1 MKTISID
8 MKICMSYEGRIRG
21 LAITNNDKYFASIA
35 NNIDVR
41 LYETRTGS
49 LIHLLSGRKFS
60 QILS

>member
-1 MKTISID
+1 L
-8 MKICMSYEGRIRG
+8 KICISYEGRIRG

-49 LIHLLSGRKFS
+49 LIHLLSGREFS
-60 QILS
+60 QILF

>member
-1 MKTISID
+1 L
-8 MKICMSYEGRIRG
+8 KICISYEGRIRG